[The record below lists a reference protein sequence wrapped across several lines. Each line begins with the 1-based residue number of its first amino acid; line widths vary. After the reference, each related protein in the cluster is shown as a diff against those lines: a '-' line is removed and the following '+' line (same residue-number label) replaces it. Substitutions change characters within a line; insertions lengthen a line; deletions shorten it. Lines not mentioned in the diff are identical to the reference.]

1 MSNESRTQAAEVA
14 ATGRGRL
21 FLGQTSIDFFGRR
34 IIGVVVSTLLAVITV
49 VSLFAQGLNLG
60 IDFEGGTSWDV
71 PASSFSVAEADE
83 VLAGSGVDTEGSRIQ
98 LRDSDSGSFVKLQVR
113 SITDAQAREISALL
127 AEAAGVDIDD
137 INVNVVSASWG
148 SDITNKAVRALVIFL
163 IVVAIFISLR
173 FEWRMAAAAILAMVH
188 DVFISVGLYSLFG
201 FVVTPATVIAFLT
214 ILGYSLYD
222 TIVVF
227 DRVKENETRF
237 AGIRVGYGDII
248 NVSMNQVMMRSANTS
263 ISSILPV
270 ISLLI
275 VGAGL
280 LGASTLS
287 EFAIALLIGMLT
299 GTYSSVFVAAPMLA
313 LLKLSSEAW
322 RKDGSTHVSG
332 EDLRTLVLGGSV
344 SRRARSSEGAPSD
357 AGISTTASS
366 TAASVLQHEPRPR
379 KKRRRS

>member
-1 MSNESRTQAAEVA
+1 MSDQLGTQTVEIADS
-14 ATGRGRL
+14 GRRRL
-21 FLGQTSIDFFGRR
+21 YLGQTSIDFFGRR
-34 IIGVVVSTLLAVITV
+34 VAGAIVSSVLLVVTV
-49 VSLFAQGLNLG
+49 LSLFAQGLNLG

-71 PASSFSVAEADE
+71 PASTFSVSDADE
-83 VLAGSGVDTEGSRIQ
+83 VLTASSIDTEGSRIQ
-98 LRDSDSGSFVKLQVR
+98 LRDSDSGAFVKVQVR
-113 SITDAQAREISALL
+113 AISDAQARELSVLF
-127 AEAAGVDIDD
+127 AETAGVSVDD

-163 IVVAIFISLR
+163 IVVAIFISFR

-188 DVFISVGLYSLFG
+188 DVVISVGLYSIFG

-237 AGIRVGYGDII
+237 AGVRVGYGDVI
-248 NVSMNQVMMRSANTS
+248 NVSMNQVLMRSANTS

-270 ISLLI
+270 ISLLF
-275 VGAGL
+275 VGAGV

-299 GTYSSVFVAAPMLA
+299 GTYSSVFVAAPTLA
-313 LLKLSSEAW
+313 ILKIRSEAW
-322 RKDGSTHVSG
+322 KRDGVAHVSG
-332 EDLRTLVLGGSV
+332 HDLRTLVLGGSV
-344 SRRARSSEGAPSD
+344 SRRARSADSSAESGSHAP
-357 AGISTTASS
+357 GSS
-366 TAASVLQHEPRPR
+366 SAASVLQHEPRPR
-379 KKRRRS
+379 KKRRR

>member
-1 MSNESRTQAAEVA
+1 MSDQLGTQTVEVA
-14 ATGRGRL
+14 VSGRRRL
-21 FLGQTSIDFFGRR
+21 YLGQTSIDFFGRR
-34 IIGVVVSTLLAVITV
+34 VAGAIVSSVLLVVTV

-71 PASSFSVAEADE
+71 PANTFAVSDADE
-83 VLAGSGVDTEGSRIQ
+83 VLTASSIDTEGSRIQ
-98 LRDSDSGSFVKLQVR
+98 LRDSDSGSFVKVQVR
-113 SITDAQAREISALL
+113 AISDAQARELSVLF
-127 AEAAGVDIDD
+127 AETAGVSVDD

-163 IVVAIFISLR
+163 IVVAIFISFR
-173 FEWRMAAAAILAMVH
+173 FEWRMAAAAILAMIH
-188 DVFISVGLYSLFG
+188 DVVISVGLYSLFG

-237 AGIRVGYGDII
+237 AGVRVGYGDVI
-248 NVSMNQVMMRSANTS
+248 NVSMNQVLMRSANTS

-270 ISLLI
+270 ISLLF
-275 VGAGL
+275 VGAGV

-299 GTYSSVFVAAPMLA
+299 GTYSSVFVAAPTLA
-313 LLKLSSEAW
+313 SLKIRSEAW
-322 RKDGSTHVSG
+322 KRDGFAHVSG
-332 EDLRTLVLGGSV
+332 NDLRTLVLGGSV
-344 SRRARSSEGAPSD
+344 SRRARSTDSSAESESHAPV
-357 AGISTTASS
+357 SS

-379 KKRRRS
+379 KKRRR

>member
-1 MSNESRTQAAEVA
+1 MSDQLGTQTVEVA
-14 ATGRGRL
+14 VSGRRRL
-21 FLGQTSIDFFGRR
+21 YLGQTSIDFFGRR
-34 IIGVVVSTLLAVITV
+34 VAGAIVSSVLLVVTV

-71 PASSFSVAEADE
+71 PANTFSVSDADE
-83 VLAGSGVDTEGSRIQ
+83 VLTASSIDTEGSRIQ
-98 LRDSDSGSFVKLQVR
+98 LRDSDSGSFVKVQVR
-113 SITDAQAREISALL
+113 AISDAQARELSVLF
-127 AEAAGVDIDD
+127 AETAGVSVDD

-163 IVVAIFISLR
+163 IVVAIFISFR
-173 FEWRMAAAAILAMVH
+173 FEWRMAAAAILAMIH
-188 DVFISVGLYSLFG
+188 DVVISVGLYSLFG

-237 AGIRVGYGDII
+237 AGARVGYGDVI
-248 NVSMNQVMMRSANTS
+248 NVSMNQVLMRSANTS

-270 ISLLI
+270 ISLLF
-275 VGAGL
+275 VGAGV

-299 GTYSSVFVAAPMLA
+299 GTYSSVFVAAPTLA
-313 LLKLSSEAW
+313 SLKIRSEAW
-322 RKDGSTHVSG
+322 KRDGFAHVSG
-332 EDLRTLVLGGSV
+332 NDLRTLVLGGSV
-344 SRRARSSEGAPSD
+344 SRRARSTDSSAESESHAPV
-357 AGISTTASS
+357 SS

-379 KKRRRS
+379 KKRRR

>member
-1 MSNESRTQAAEVA
+1 MSDQLGMQTVEVA
-14 ATGRGRL
+14 VSGRRRL
-21 FLGQTSIDFFGRR
+21 YLGQTSIDFFGRR
-34 IIGVVVSTLLAVITV
+34 VAGAIVSSVLLVVTV

-71 PASSFSVAEADE
+71 PANTFSVSDADE
-83 VLAGSGVDTEGSRIQ
+83 VLTASSIDTEGSRIQ
-98 LRDSDSGSFVKLQVR
+98 LRDSDSGSFVKVQVR
-113 SITDAQAREISALL
+113 AISDAQARELSVLF
-127 AEAAGVDIDD
+127 AEIAGVSVDD

-163 IVVAIFISLR
+163 IVVAIFISFR
-173 FEWRMAAAAILAMVH
+173 FEWRMAAAAILAMIH
-188 DVFISVGLYSLFG
+188 DVVISVGLYSLFG

-237 AGIRVGYGDII
+237 AGVRVGYGDVI
-248 NVSMNQVMMRSANTS
+248 NVSMNQVLMRSANTS

-275 VGAGL
+275 VGAGV

-299 GTYSSVFVAAPMLA
+299 GTYSSVFVAAPTLA
-313 LLKLSSEAW
+313 SLKIRSEAW
-322 RKDGSTHVSG
+322 KRDGFAHVSG
-332 EDLRTLVLGGSV
+332 NDLRTLVLGGSV
-344 SRRARSSEGAPSD
+344 SRRARSTDSSTESESHAPV
-357 AGISTTASS
+357 SS

-379 KKRRRS
+379 KKRRR

>member
-1 MSNESRTQAAEVA
+1 MSNESRTQVAEIA

-21 FLGQTSIDFFGRR
+21 FLGQTAIDFFGRR
-34 IIGVVVSTLLAVITV
+34 IIGVVVSTLLVVTTV

-71 PASSFSVAEADE
+71 PASSFSVNEADE
-83 VLAGSGVDTEGSRIQ
+83 VLAESGIDTEGSRIQ

-113 SITDAQAREISALL
+113 SITDVQAREISALL
-127 AEAAGVDIDD
+127 AEVAEVDIDD

-148 SDITNKAVRALVIFL
+148 SDITNKAVRALLIFL
-163 IVVAIFISLR
+163 VVVAIFISLR
-173 FEWRMAAAAILAMVH
+173 FEWRMAAAAIFAMMH
-188 DVFISVGLYSLFG
+188 DVVISVGIYSLFG

-263 ISSILPV
+263 ISSVLPV
-270 ISLLI
+270 VSLLI
-275 VGAGL
+275 VGAGV

-299 GTYSSVFVAAPMLA
+299 GTYSSVFVAAPTLA
-313 LLKLSSEAW
+313 LLKLSSDAW
-322 RKDGSTHVSG
+322 RKDGTSHAVG

-344 SRRARSSEGAPSD
+344 SRRARSSEAASNDGER
-357 AGISTTASS
+357 STTSS
-366 TAASVLQHEPRPR
+366 AAASVLQHEPRPR

>member
-1 MSNESRTQAAEVA
+1 MSDQLGTQTVEVA
-14 ATGRGRL
+14 VSGRRRL
-21 FLGQTSIDFFGRR
+21 YLGQTSIDFFGRR
-34 IIGVVVSTLLAVITV
+34 VAGAIVSSVLLVVTV

-71 PASSFSVAEADE
+71 PANTFSVSDADE
-83 VLAGSGVDTEGSRIQ
+83 VLTASSIDTEGSRIQ
-98 LRDSDSGSFVKLQVR
+98 LRDSDSGSFVKVQVR
-113 SITDAQAREISALL
+113 AISDAQARELSVLF
-127 AEAAGVDIDD
+127 AETAGVAVDD

-163 IVVAIFISLR
+163 IVVAIFISFR
-173 FEWRMAAAAILAMVH
+173 FEWRMAAAAILAMIH
-188 DVFISVGLYSLFG
+188 DVVISVGLYSLFG

-237 AGIRVGYGDII
+237 AGVRVGYGDVI
-248 NVSMNQVMMRSANTS
+248 NVSMNQVLMRSANTS

-275 VGAGL
+275 VGAGV

-299 GTYSSVFVAAPMLA
+299 GTYSSVFVAAPTLA
-313 LLKLSSEAW
+313 SLKIRSEAW
-322 RKDGSTHVSG
+322 KRDGFAHVSG
-332 EDLRTLVLGGSV
+332 NDLRTLVLGGSV
-344 SRRARSSEGAPSD
+344 SRRARSTDSSAESESHAPV
-357 AGISTTASS
+357 SS

-379 KKRRRS
+379 KKRRR